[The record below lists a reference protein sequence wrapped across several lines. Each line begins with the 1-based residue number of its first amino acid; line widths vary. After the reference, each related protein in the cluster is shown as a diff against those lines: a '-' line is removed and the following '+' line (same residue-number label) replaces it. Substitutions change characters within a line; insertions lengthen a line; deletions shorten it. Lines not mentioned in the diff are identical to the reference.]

1 MFDVGSVRELLG
13 LPNPSAA
20 KIPASLAKPERNPLI
35 GDRWGYELANR
46 EIGRQAT
53 AVGVGDRGSNP
64 ASSSMRPRTFG
75 LPHRARRCRNSVAL
89 AGLDRWFESAF
100 LQRRD
105 REHSVSH
112 TGLEGAAT
120 LLRSRGWTDGSN
132 PLSSSGESDELPPEQ
147 ARSRRISRLS
157 AIGISRRPR
166 GPSSTTGQD
175 GRHHA
180 RPRQERWLTPGRG
193 GKSEVSRRSGR
204 CNPVPSGAG
213 AESHR
218 RLDAVLL
225 YIEARARK
233 FAVVMLRSNHEYR
246 GARHQEATVTRGVSE
261 DRGGRVNRVFGFS
274 ALVADFDDVALR
286 GLGNCAR
293 CGVGHY

>member
-1 MFDVGSVRELLG
+1 METIASNG
-13 LPNPSAA
+13 PNGHLSDDGTA
-20 KIPASLAKPERNPLI
+20 R
-35 GDRWGYELANR
+35 
-46 EIGRQAT
+46 AT
-53 AVGVGDRGSNP
+53 AWLTAWDSQGLHRSATAGDQAGADWLMRESAGLGAAPAVEKFALDRLDPICARGVGPMVRIRFPP
-64 ASSSMRPRTFG
+64 AKRPRTFG

-166 GPSSTTGQD
+166 GPSSTGQE
-175 GRHHA
+175 GRHQA
-180 RPRQERWLTPGRG
+180 RPRQERWLTP
-193 GKSEVSRRSGR
+193 KSK
-204 CNPVPSGAG
+204 GATG
-213 AESHR
+213 
-218 RLDAVLL
+218 
-225 YIEARARK
+225 
-233 FAVVMLRSNHEYR
+233 
-246 GARHQEATVTRGVSE
+246 
-261 DRGGRVNRVFGFS
+261 
-274 ALVADFDDVALR
+274 
-286 GLGNCAR
+286 
-293 CGVGHY
+293 

>member
-1 MFDVGSVRELLG
+1 MSCRGKSASLTKRIQSAGEIVRELIG
-13 LPNPSAA
+13 LPNPSVA
-20 KIPASLAKPERNPLI
+20 KIPASLVKPERNPLI
-35 GDRWGYELANR
+35 GDLWEYELANR

-166 GPSSTTGQD
+166 GPSSTGQE
-175 GRHHA
+175 GRHQA
-180 RPRQERWLTPGRG
+180 RPRQERWLTP
-193 GKSEVSRRSGR
+193 KSK
-204 CNPVPSGAG
+204 GATG
-213 AESHR
+213 
-218 RLDAVLL
+218 
-225 YIEARARK
+225 
-233 FAVVMLRSNHEYR
+233 
-246 GARHQEATVTRGVSE
+246 
-261 DRGGRVNRVFGFS
+261 
-274 ALVADFDDVALR
+274 
-286 GLGNCAR
+286 
-293 CGVGHY
+293 